1 MWKRWATLL
10 VLLAACQPSGSVK
23 STTPEIVVGEYSS
36 LTGPEATFGQ
46 STHDGVTLAFDEI
59 NAAGGVLGRKLRLV
73 TEDDQSKAEEAASAV
88 TKLISSNA
96 VTAVI
101 GEVASSNSLAAAP
114 ICESAKIPMITP
126 SSTNPDVTKKGQYI
140 FRMCFLDSYQGP
152 VLARYVANDLH
163 LKRAGLLTDVR
174 SDYSRG
180 LGDEFERVFIAQGGQ
195 IVARQSYAK
204 GDNDFKPQLTTI
216 AAASPQIIFVPGYYN
231 DVAPIVVQGRDLGIR
246 VPFLGGDGWESPKLL
261 EIGGKALEG
270 CMYSNH
276 YHSDD
281 PAPLIHDFVQKYKE
295 RFGAKPDSIAA
306 LAYDSARVLA
316 DAMRR
321 AGPNFDSKSLRDA
334 LAATRNFAGVTGTI
348 TFGPDRNPIGKK
360 VVIEEIRNG
369 QLALKQTIYP

>member
-1 MWKRWATLL
+1 
-10 VLLAACQPSGSVK
+10 
-23 STTPEIVVGEYSS
+23 GEYSS

-59 NAAGGVLGRKLRLV
+59 NAAGGIQGRKVRLV

-96 VTAVI
+96 VAAVI

-114 ICESAKIPMITP
+114 ICESAKVPMITP
-126 SSTNPDVTKKGQYI
+126 SSTNPDVTRKGSYI

-180 LGDEFERVFIAQGGQ
+180 LGEEFERVFTAQGGQ
-195 IVARQSYAK
+195 IVVRQSYSK
-204 GDNDFKPQLTTI
+204 GDSDFKPQLTTI
-216 AAASPQIIFVPGYYN
+216 AAVSPQIIFVPGYYN

-246 VPFLGGDGWESPKLL
+246 VPFIGGDGWESPKLM

-281 PAPLIHDFVQKYKE
+281 PAPLIHDFVQKYKQ

-334 LAATRNFAGVTGTI
+334 LAATSNFAGVTGTI

-360 VVIEEIRNG
+360 VVIEEIKNG
-369 QLALKQTIYP
+369 QLTLKSTIYP